1 MDKQGC
7 ALIAFAVVLLGA
19 AAFVG
24 IVKFMAWWNIANGAC
39 S

>member
-7 ALIAFAVVLLGA
+7 AMAAFAAVLLGGA
-19 AAFVG
+19 ALVG

>member
-1 MDKQGC
+1 M
-7 ALIAFAVVLLGA
+7 IAFAVVILFG

>member
-1 MDKQGC
+1 MNKMGC
-7 ALIAFAVVLLGA
+7 ALIALAWVSF
-19 AAFVG
+19 AFVG